1 MKTYEQ
7 FQYER
12 LDESIINRVAGAAN
26 RMRQGASK
34 MIGGANKAMS
44 RAGSTMGRVG
54 RSVASSV
61 PRAANQVKKTTS
73 NVRKEFG
80 QNSRAGRFKAA
91 NVLGNR
97 NVRSG
102 LSAVKKGL
110 GNIRGKTYTGQGLT
124 SAFTSGS
131 GVGSEINQGIKDRA
145 KFEKSRIVQ
154 YNKPGLSLIHI

>member
-44 RAGSTMGRVG
+44 RAGSTMGKVG
-54 RSVASSV
+54 RNVASSV
-61 PRAANQVKKTTS
+61 PRAANQVQKTTS

-102 LSAVKKGL
+102 LSALKNV
-110 GNIRGKTYTGQGLT
+110 
-124 SAFTSGS
+124 A
-131 GVGSEINQGIKDRA
+131 GILETRHTQV
-145 KFEKSRIVQ
+145 EV
-154 YNKPGLSLIHI
+154 

>member
-26 RMRQGASK
+26 RMRQGANK

-44 RAGSTMGRVG
+44 RAGSTMGKVSRN
-54 RSVASSV
+54 VASSV
-61 PRAANQVKKTTS
+61 PRAANQVRKTTS

-80 QNSRAGRFKAA
+80 KNSRAGRFGSAR
-91 NVLGNR
+91 VLGNR

-102 LSAVKKGL
+102 LSALKNVAS
-110 GNIRGKTYTGQGLT
+110 NIRGKTYTGQGLT
-124 SAFTSGS
+124 
-131 GVGSEINQGIKDRA
+131 
-145 KFEKSRIVQ
+145 
-154 YNKPGLSLIHI
+154 